1 MLRKI
6 TRTLLLT
13 LLLALVCFGQTA
25 DDTSLRQ
32 DTKIPIIIDEF
43 GRMGDCETRGR
54 LDNFLVRI
62 QENPDAAGYIIIYQ
76 GKNALPA
83 EYEVSSYEKIIRS
96 HLAFRNFDASRVTFL
111 NGGFREELSIELW
124 LIPSGANE
132 PTPTN
137 TVSAPVMPK
146 GKTFLYDKKNLDSEL
161 YNILLDEFILP
172 SVKAQTEE
180 ANRLAEEQ
188 IKADESNLEQP
199 VETEV
204 ETVED
209 NFEVEQPTPKEI
221 EEAKFSW
228 VNEKFGAIIKK
239 QKGSS
244 GVIIFYADDAYYDV
258 NELQNLFEAGKR
270 KIAEAN
276 KISAAKIQVLY
287 GGYRDTIEAEFW
299 VVPKK
304 GESPTPHPDE
314 RTVEGTEN

>member
-13 LLLALVCFGQTA
+13 LLLALVCFGQAT
-25 DDTSLRQ
+25 DETSLRQ
-32 DTKIPIIIDEF
+32 NTKNPIKVDDF
-43 GRMGDCETRGR
+43 GRTGDCETGGR

-62 QENPDAAGYIIIYQ
+62 QENPDATGYIITYQ

-83 EYEVSSYEKIIRS
+83 AYEVSAYERIIRN

-111 NGGFREELSIELW
+111 NGGFREDLSTELW
-124 LIPSGANE
+124 LVPSGANE
-132 PTPTN
+132 PTPTD

-146 GKTFLYDKKNLDSEL
+146 GKTFLYDKKKLDSEL

-172 SVKAQTEE
+172 SVKARTEE

-188 IKADESNLEQP
+188 AKADESNSEQP
-199 VETEV
+199 VETKV

-209 NFEVEQPTPKEI
+209 NFEVEQPTPEEI
-221 EEAKFSW
+221 EEAKFAW

-244 GVIIFYADDAYYDV
+244 GVIIFYADDAYYNV
-258 NELQNLFEAGKR
+258 SELQNLFEAGKR

-276 KISAAKIQVLY
+276 KISAAKIRVLY
-287 GGYRDTIEAEFW
+287 GGYRDTVEAEFW

-304 GESPTPHPDE
+304 GESPTPRPDE
-314 RTVEGTEN
+314 RTVEETEN

>member
-6 TRTLLLT
+6 TRSLLLT
-13 LLLALVCFGQTA
+13 LLLTLVCFGQSTDEGSLGQNA
-25 DDTSLRQ
+25 KNPIKVDD
-32 DTKIPIIIDEF
+32 F
-43 GRMGDCETRGR
+43 GRTGDCETGGR
-54 LDNFLVRI
+54 LDNFFSRL
-62 QENPDAAGYIIIYQ
+62 QENHDATGYIIIYQ

-83 EYEVSSYEKIIRS
+83 DNEVSAYEKIIRNQS
-96 HLAFRNFDASRVTFL
+96 SFRNFDASRFTFL

-137 TVSAPVMPK
+137 TVSAPVVPK
-146 GKTFLYDKKNLDSEL
+146 DKTFLYDKNYLGSEE
-161 YNILLDEFILP
+161 YYDFLDEFILP

-180 ANRLAEEQ
+180 ENRVAEEQ
-188 IKADESNLEQP
+188 AKADESNSEKP

-204 ETVED
+204 KTAED
-209 NFEVEQPTPKEI
+209 NFEIEKPTPEEI

-258 NELQNLFEAGKR
+258 GELQNLIEAGKR
-270 KIAEAN
+270 KIAESN
-276 KISAAKIQVLY
+276 KISAAKIQILY
-287 GGYRDTIEAEFW
+287 GGYRKMVEAEFW

-304 GESPTPHPDE
+304 GESPTARPEE
-314 RTVEGTEN
+314 RVVEETEN

>member
-32 DTKIPIIIDEF
+32 DTKIPIIIDDF
-43 GRMGDCETRGR
+43 GRMGDCETTSR
-54 LDNFLVRI
+54 LDNFFSRL
-62 QENPDAAGYIIIYQ
+62 QKNQDATGYIITYQ

-83 EYEVSSYEKIIRS
+83 EYGVSAYEKIIKNYIS
-96 HLAFRNFDASRVTFL
+96 FRNFNASRITFL
-111 NGGFREELSIELW
+111 NGGFREELSTELW
-124 LIPSGANE
+124 LVPSGASE
-132 PTPTN
+132 PTPTD

-146 GKTFLYDKKNLDSEL
+146 DKTFLYDKNLLSGD
-161 YNILLDEFILP
+161 YDFLDEFILP
-172 SVKAQTEE
+172 SVKARTEE

-188 IKADESNLEQP
+188 AKAEESNSEQP
-199 VETEV
+199 VKTEV

-209 NFEVEQPTPKEI
+209 DFEAEKPTPEEI

-244 GVIIFYADDAYYDV
+244 GVIIFYADDAYYNV
-258 NELQNLFEAGKR
+258 SELQNLFEAGKR

-276 KISAAKIQVLY
+276 KISAAKIRVLY

-304 GESPTPHPDE
+304 GESPTPRPDE
-314 RTVEGTEN
+314 RIVEETEN